1 MCPQVPY
8 KILVLQVKSLSRLQQ
23 HYKILAGKRLCDTD
37 EIFFSISSAFIIIYW
52 NHVKSEMAD
61 SYFTLSSSVVVKT
74 DNKVKPI
81 VSNRLYRFNNKKTWN
96 DVFDEVTDPE
106 EVDLKKMDQSWT
118 NIWARHGRIW
128 CSKKNRREK
137 RICLPTYPYPKVMGR
152 VWANWNIFKDGLI

>member
-1 MCPQVPY
+1 
-8 KILVLQVKSLSRLQQ
+8 
-23 HYKILAGKRLCDTD
+23 
-37 EIFFSISSAFIIIYW
+37 
-52 NHVKSEMAD
+52 MAD

-106 EVDLKKMDQSWT
+106 EVDLKKTDQILVTVSDRAGQT
-118 NIWARHGRIW
+118 FEPDMEESGAP
-128 CSKKNRREK
+128 KKEKKKK

-152 VWANWNIFKDGLI
+152 VWAN